1 MVLVRHLTQLA
12 VGLLAIGA
20 THGFV
25 RFSSPLG
32 ARGSRSVASLEAE
45 ANDASDGAVDNSLSR
60 RSAIDAGAAALAL
73 IGAQPGAS
81 LAFGEEVTTESGLK
95 YIDISFGPPQQ
106 PRPKPGSTVKIDFEG
121 WTGSYDG
128 ERFTKGTTEARL
140 DSGMLIAG
148 IDEALH
154 TMNIGSKRRLEI
166 KPELAYGKTGFPKA
180 GDDAGTVVPPNTKI
194 FFEIRLRS
202 IKASPF

>member
-1 MVLVRHLTQLA
+1 MGRFTLLLLLLPLATGFLHLPHQAMPSRVVRRA
-12 VGLLAIGA
+12 AEPEP
-20 THGFV
+20 
-25 RFSSPLG
+25 S
-32 ARGSRSVASLEAE
+32 GSMNV
-45 ANDASDGAVDNSLSR
+45 SR

-73 IGAQPGAS
+73 LGTQGSSA
-81 LAFGEEVTTESGLK
+81 LAFGEEVTTASGLK
-95 YIDISFGPPQQ
+95 YIDIATGPPQQ
-106 PRPKPGSTVKIDFEG
+106 PMPKPGSTVKIDFEG
-121 WTGSYDG
+121 WTGGYDA

-154 TMNIGSKRRLEI
+154 SMNIGSKRRLEI
-166 KPELAYGKTGFPKA
+166 KPELAYGATGFPKS